1 LEIRIRIKIKL
12 QLETLGIVKFTPL
25 DIFEILESL
34 LITFSDLSQK
44 MAWII
49 I

>member
-12 QLETLGIVKFTPL
+12 QLETLRIVKFTPL

-44 MAWII
+44 KAGVIT
-49 I
+49 